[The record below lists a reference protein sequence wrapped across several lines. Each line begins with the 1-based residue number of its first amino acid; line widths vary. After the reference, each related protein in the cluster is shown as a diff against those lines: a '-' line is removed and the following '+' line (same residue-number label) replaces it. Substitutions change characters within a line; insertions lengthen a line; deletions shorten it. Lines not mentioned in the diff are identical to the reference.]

1 MIFFWI
7 LIQALCFLPLQLAL
21 EVSGSEQN
29 SSLVDTLPLGRLD
42 SDQLREL
49 QSVLPCWIQVG
60 NDING
65 EAANDWFGR
74 SVAMSDDGTRV
85 AIGASGNGSGSGHVR
100 VLEYNASSGAWI
112 QLGSDIDGD
121 ASDDRSG
128 VSVAISEDGSRVAV
142 GAPKNDSNGGDS
154 GHVRIF
160 DYNASSGAWIQVGS
174 DIGGESAGD
183 WFGFSVAMSEDGSRI
198 AVGAWKNNGGNGN
211 NSGHVRVFDYDT
223 SSGDWIQV
231 GSDIDGEASDDR
243 SGYSVAMS
251 EDGSRVAVGAFDNDE
266 NGNNSGHV
274 RVFDYNTSSGA
285 WIQVGSDIN
294 GEASDDYFGRSV
306 AMSDDG
312 TRVAIGAVLND
323 GNGNNS
329 GHVRVFDYDTTTS
342 SGDWIQVGSDING
355 EASDDKFGTSVAIS
369 DDGARIAVGAWS
381 NDGSGGGDSGHVR
394 VFDYNT
400 SSGAWIQVGSDI
412 DGEIAGDRSGG
423 SVAMSDDGTTV
434 AIGAINNDANGSD
447 SGHVRVY
454 TPSFDDCVNTPSAAP
469 STSPS
474 AAPVVGPPPPTSM
487 PTVTTPVPT
496 ATPTAQPTT
505 GCSDTDGKFTVG
517 TGNDKGCGW
526 LKAKD
531 VRKTRHCGTTEV
543 QSVCPSTCCDCGT
556 CPTSRPTPAPTTPA
570 PVSVAPTAP
579 SKGGKGGKGTTQVLR
594 GGLNQH

>member
-174 DIGGESAGD
+174 DIGGKSAGD

-211 NSGHVRVFDYDT
+211 NSGHVRVFDYD
-223 SSGDWIQV
+223 
-231 GSDIDGEASDDR
+231 
-243 SGYSVAMS
+243 
-251 EDGSRVAVGAFDNDE
+251 
-266 NGNNSGHV
+266 
-274 RVFDYNTSSGA
+274 
-285 WIQVGSDIN
+285 
-294 GEASDDYFGRSV
+294 
-306 AMSDDG
+306 
-312 TRVAIGAVLND
+312 
-323 GNGNNS
+323 
-329 GHVRVFDYDTTTS
+329 TS